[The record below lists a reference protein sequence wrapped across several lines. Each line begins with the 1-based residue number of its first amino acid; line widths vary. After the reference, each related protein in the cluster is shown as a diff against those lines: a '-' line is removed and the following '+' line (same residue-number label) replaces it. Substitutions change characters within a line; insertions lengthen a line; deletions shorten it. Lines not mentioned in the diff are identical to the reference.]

1 MGKIYTALG
10 LMSGT
15 SMDGVDASI
24 IQTDGKSKYK
34 AILDRYF
41 KYPESI
47 YNDLTS
53 LRDKIKT
60 QKDLKKHKK
69 KIEIVEKDITIFHAE
84 SVDKILKKTRLN
96 VDFIGFHG
104 QTIFHNPE
112 LKISKQLG
120 DGNLLSKLTK
130 KKVVYNFRQK
140 DLKNNGQGAPLTPV
154 FHQLLNKKLKNQ
166 IKTEA
171 VFFVNIGGIINIT
184 NFSNSFKDKILL
196 AGDIGP
202 GMCLIDKLVRD
213 NLDLRY
219 DESGKIAKSGKV
231 NKSKLIKFQKKLK
244 DGDVGKLREWITFG
258 NNYIPSEGWY
268 FRSLDI
274 KEFDLSVVKG
284 LTLKDAL
291 ATLTEFTSLI
301 IGKLYT
307 AGCLRTTLIL
317 CGGGRKNK
325 FLVQRVKKISKH
337 LDTPYISKIKLIDD
351 YGIKGDFVES
361 QAFGYLAI
369 RSYLSLPIT
378 FPNTTGCKKPTT
390 GGIIIKNF

>member
-47 YNDLTS
+47 YSDLTL
-53 LRDKIKT
+53 LRDRIKT
-60 QKDLKKHKK
+60 LKDLKKHQK
-69 KIEIVEKDITIFHAE
+69 KIKIVEKDITIFHAE
-84 SVDKILKKTRLN
+84 SVNKIIKKIRLN

-120 DGNLLSKLTK
+120 DGKLLSKLTK
-130 KKVVYNFRQK
+130 QKVVYDFRQK

-171 VFFVNIGGIINIT
+171 IFFVNIGGILNIT
-184 NFSNSFKDKILL
+184 NFSNSFKDEILL

-213 NLDLRY
+213 NLDQRY
-219 DESGKIAKSGKV
+219 DENGKIAKSGNV
-231 NKSKLIKFQKKLK
+231 NKSKLIKFKKKLE
-244 DGDVGKLREWITFG
+244 DSGIGKLREWITF
-258 NNYIPSEGWY
+258 NNNIPSEGWY
-268 FRSLDI
+268 FRSLDV
-274 KEFDLSVVKG
+274 KEFDLSIIKG
-284 LTLKDAL
+284 LTLKDAV

-301 IGKLYT
+301 IGKLHT
-307 AGCLRTTLIL
+307 HGCLRTTLIL

-325 FLVQRVKKISKH
+325 FLVKRVKKISKY
-337 LDTPYISKIKLIDD
+337 LDAPYSTNIKLIDD
-351 YGIKGDFVES
+351 YGIDGDFIES

-369 RSYLSLPIT
+369 RSYLGLPIT
-378 FPNTTGCKKPTT
+378 FPNTTGCKEPTT
-390 GGIIIKNF
+390 GGVFIKNY

>member
-1 MGKIYTALG
+1 MKKIYTALG

-24 IQTDGKSKYK
+24 IQTDGKSKYR

-47 YNDLTS
+47 YRDLTL
-53 LRDKIKT
+53 LRDRIKT
-60 QKDLKKHKK
+60 LKDLKKHQK
-69 KIEIVEKDITIFHAE
+69 KIKVVEKDITIFHAK
-84 SVDKILKKTRLN
+84 SVNKIIKKTRLN

-120 DGNLLSKLTK
+120 DGKLLSKLTK
-130 KKVVYNFRQK
+130 KKVIYDFRQN

-166 IKTEA
+166 LKTDA
-171 VFFVNIGGIINIT
+171 IFFVNIGGIINIT
-184 NFSNSFKDKILL
+184 NFSNSFKDEILL

-213 NLDLRY
+213 NLDRRY
-219 DESGKIAKSGKV
+219 DENGKIAKSGNV
-231 NKSKLIKFQKKLK
+231 NKSKLIKFQKKLE
-244 DGDVGKLREWITFG
+244 DSGIGKIREWITF
-258 NNYIPSEGWY
+258 NNNIPSEGWY
-268 FRSLDI
+268 FRSLDV
-274 KEFDLSVVKG
+274 KEFDLSIIKG
-284 LTLKDAL
+284 LTLNDAA

-301 IGKLYT
+301 IGKLHT
-307 AGCLRTTLIL
+307 RGCLRTTLIL

-325 FLVQRVKKISKH
+325 FLVKRVKKISKY
-337 LDTPYISKIKLIDD
+337 LDAPYSTNIKLIDD
-351 YGIKGDFVES
+351 YGIDGDFIES

-369 RSYLSLPIT
+369 RSYLGLPIT

-390 GGIIIKNF
+390 GGVFIKNY

>member
-41 KYPESI
+41 KYPQSI
-47 YNDLTS
+47 YKDLTS
-53 LRDKIKT
+53 LRDEIKT
-60 QKDLKKHKK
+60 LKDLKKHQK
-69 KIEIVEKDITIFHAE
+69 KIKIVEKDITIFHAE

-120 DGNLLSKLTK
+120 DGKLLSKLTK
-130 KKVVYNFRQK
+130 KKVVYDFRQK
-140 DLKNNGQGAPLTPV
+140 DLKNNGQGAPLTPI
-154 FHQLLNKKLKNQ
+154 FHQLLNKKLKKK
-166 IKTEA
+166 IKTGA
-171 VFFVNIGGIINIT
+171 IFFVNIGGIINIT
-184 NFSNSFKDKILL
+184 NFSNSFKDEILL

-213 NLDLRY
+213 NLDQRY
-219 DESGKIAKSGKV
+219 DENGKIAKSGNV
-231 NKSKLIKFQKKLK
+231 NKSKLIKFQKKLE
-244 DGDVGKLREWITFG
+244 DSGAGKLQELIKF
-258 NNYIPSEGWY
+258 NYNIPNEGWY

-274 KEFDLSVVKG
+274 KEFDLSIIKG

-301 IGKLYT
+301 IGKLHT
-307 AGCLRTTLIL
+307 SSCLRTTLIL

-337 LDTPYISKIKLIDD
+337 LDTPYSSNIKLIDD
-351 YGIKGDFVES
+351 YGINGDFVES
-361 QAFGYLAI
+361 QAFAYLAI
-369 RSYLSLPIT
+369 RSYLGLPISY
-378 FPNTTGCKKPTT
+378 PSTTGCKKPTT
-390 GGIIIKNF
+390 GGKVIKNY

>member
-34 AILDRYF
+34 AILDKYF

-53 LRDKIKT
+53 LRDKIKSV
-60 QKDLKKHKK
+60 KDLKKHQK
-69 KIEIVEKDITIFHAE
+69 KIKIVEKDITIFHAE
-84 SVDKILKKTRLN
+84 SVDKIFKKTRLN

-120 DGNLLSKLTK
+120 DGKLLSKLTK
-130 KKVVYNFRQK
+130 KKVVYDFRQK

-154 FHQLLNKKLKNQ
+154 FHQLLNKKLKKQ

-171 VFFVNIGGIINIT
+171 IFFVNIGGIINIT
-184 NFSNSFKDKILL
+184 NFSNLFKDQILI

-202 GMCLIDKLVRD
+202 GMCLIDKLIRD
-213 NLDLRY
+213 NLDQRY
-219 DESGKIAKSGKV
+219 DENGKIAKSGKV
-231 NKSKLIKFQKKLK
+231 NKSKLIKFQKKLE
-244 DGDVGKLREWITFG
+244 DNGVGKLREQITF
-258 NNYIPSEGWY
+258 NDNILNEGQHLP
-268 FRSLDI
+268 SLDI
-274 KEFDLSVVKG
+274 KEFDLSIIKG
-284 LTLKDAL
+284 LSLKDAL

-301 IGKLYT
+301 IGNLHT
-307 AGCLRTTLIL
+307 VGCLQTTLIL

-325 FLVQRVKKISKH
+325 FLVKRVKKISQH
-337 LDTPYISKIKLIDD
+337 IDAPYTSRVKLIDN
-351 YGIKGDFVES
+351 YGIDGDFIES
-361 QAFGYLAI
+361 QAFAYLAI
-369 RSYLSLPIT
+369 RSFLNLPLSY
-378 FPNTTGCKKPTT
+378 PNTTGCKTPTV
-390 GGIIIKNF
+390 GGKLAINF

>member
-34 AILDRYF
+34 AILDKYF

-60 QKDLKKHKK
+60 QKDLKKHQK
-69 KIEIVEKDITIFHAE
+69 KIKIVEKDITIFHAE
-84 SVDKILKKTRLN
+84 SVDKILIKTKLKI
-96 VDFIGFHG
+96 DFIGLHG

-120 DGNLLSKLTK
+120 DGKLLSKLTK
-130 KKVVYNFRQK
+130 KKVVYDFRQK

-171 VFFVNIGGIINIT
+171 IFFVNIGGIINIT
-184 NFSNSFKDKILL
+184 NFSNSLEDKILL

-213 NLDLRY
+213 NLDQRY
-219 DESGKIAKSGKV
+219 DENGKIAKSGNV
-231 NKSKLIKFQKKLK
+231 NKSKLIKFQKKLE
-244 DGDVGKLREWITFG
+244 DGGVGKLREWIAFD
-258 NNYIPSEGWY
+258 NNILSEGRY

-274 KEFDLSVVKG
+274 KEFDLSIIKG
-284 LTLKDAL
+284 LTLKDAV

-301 IGKLYT
+301 IGKLHT
-307 AGCLRTTLIL
+307 RRSLRTTLIL

-337 LDTPYISKIKLIDD
+337 LVAPYSSSIKLIDD
-351 YGIKGDFVES
+351 YGINGDFVES
-361 QAFGYLAI
+361 QAFGYLAV
-369 RSYLSLPIT
+369 RSYLKLPIS
-378 FPNTTGCKKPTT
+378 FPETTGCKKPTT
-390 GGIIIKNF
+390 GGVIIKNY

>member
-34 AILDRYF
+34 AILDKYF

-47 YNDLTS
+47 YNELTV
-53 LRDKIKT
+53 LRDNIKTLKDLIKHQKKIKS
-60 QKDLKKHKK
+60 
-69 KIEIVEKDITIFHAE
+69 VEKNITIFHAE
-84 SVDKILKKTRLN
+84 SVNKILTKTSLN

-104 QTIFHNPE
+104 QTIFHNPK

-120 DGNLLSKLTK
+120 DGKLLSKLTK
-130 KKVVYNFRQK
+130 KKVVYDFRQK

-166 IKTEA
+166 LRAEA
-171 VFFVNIGGIINIT
+171 IFFVNIGGIINIT
-184 NFSNSFKDKILL
+184 NFSNLFKDEILL

-213 NLDLRY
+213 NLDQRY
-219 DESGKIAKSGKV
+219 DKNGKIAKSGKV
-231 NKSKLIKFQKKLK
+231 NKSKLIKFQKILE
-244 DGDVGKLREWITFG
+244 DSGTGKLRDWITFDDSTL
-258 NNYIPSEGWY
+258 NKGWY

-274 KEFDLSVVKG
+274 KNFDLSIIKG
-284 LTLKDAL
+284 LSLKDAV

-301 IGKLYT
+301 IGKLHT
-307 AGCLRTTLIL
+307 VGCLRTTLIL

-325 FLVQRVKKISKH
+325 FLFQRVKKISKH
-337 LDTPYISKIKLIDD
+337 LNAPYACKVKLIDD
-351 YGIKGDFVES
+351 YGIDGDFVES

-369 RSYLSLPIT
+369 RSYLNLPIT
-378 FPNTTGCKKPTT
+378 FPNTTGCKEPTT
-390 GGIIIKNF
+390 GGVLVKNY